1 MITIESLDSAGL
13 ARAADALADILHAC
27 VNAGASVSF
36 IQPFSPADALA
47 FWTGPVARALA
58 GGGRRLLVA
67 RDASGRIVGTV
78 QLDLDTPP
86 NQAHRGEVAKM
97 LVHPS
102 ARRQG
107 IARKL
112 MAALLDI
119 ARAEGRWLV
128 TLDTRVNDAA
138 QPLYASLGFELA
150 GVIPHFARGAEH
162 GSDRYDGTAYMY
174 AVLDIAPRLTAAASA
189 SR

>member
-1 MITIESLDSAGL
+1 MITIENLDSDGLGREAG
-13 ARAADALADILHAC
+13 ALAGILHAC
-27 VNAGASVSF
+27 VLAGASVSF

-58 GGGRRLLVA
+58 GGKRRLLVA
-67 RDASGRIVGTV
+67 RDGSGHIVGTV
-78 QLDLDTPP
+78 QLDMDTPP

-97 LVHPS
+97 LVHPA

-107 IARKL
+107 IAGKL
-112 MAALLDI
+112 MSELLAI
-119 ARAEGRWLV
+119 AQAEGRWLV

-150 GVIPHFARGAEH
+150 GIIPDFARDPEP

-174 AVLDIAPRLTAAASA
+174 RITRP
-189 SR
+189 